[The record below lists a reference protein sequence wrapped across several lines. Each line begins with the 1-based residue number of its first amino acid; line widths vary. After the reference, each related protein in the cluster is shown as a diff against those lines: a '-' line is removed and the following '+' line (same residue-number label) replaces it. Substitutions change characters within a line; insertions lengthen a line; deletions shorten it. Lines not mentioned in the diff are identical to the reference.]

1 MGFAASTGGAYA
13 IHEVRDVIART
24 PGDLYVNIP
33 ELETPCIDP
42 LDTTA
47 IKVKVVN
54 GLSEATG
61 ITICDTLPAG
71 FTLLDVPTATSNSST
86 CVVTLYNFT
95 QTLLPDMR
103 LLCCYSLDMSS
114 YGEVIIN
121 YDGTFSPGSYPDSVT
136 IGSSL
141 VPPPLNFTDFN
152 LDDNS
157 ATITVPMVRYD
168 TVSAEICIGQSYNFN
183 GIAYSDSGF
192 HTQTYTAINGCDS
205 LITLHL
211 KLKIC
216 EVFDTISE
224 VICEGT
230 TYDFNGKMLTEQ
242 NTYTDTLPT
251 IYGGDSIITLYLTVN
266 PIYHIAFND
275 VVCAGKPY
283 HKYGFNLA
291 AHDSAGT
298 YTYERLLQTVN
309 GCDSLRTLTL
319 QVPEVTVAISS
330 SNPDFCNTYET
341 TLSAITPNSKVQWN
355 TGATSTD
362 IDVTHSGSYSVT
374 AYENDCTAFAAYAV
388 EECPIAI
395 VFPNAITP
403 ENQDGINDYFY
414 LPAADAVYEFSLFI
428 YDRWGECVFS
438 SVDSRFRW
446 DGTVKG
452 KIAQGVYTYV
462 VTYRADNDKKARSA
476 RGTVTVY

>member
-1 MGFAASTGGAYA
+1 MGFAGTTGGSVAY
-13 IHEVRDVIART
+13 HEVRDMIART
-24 PGDLYVNIP
+24 PGDLYVKIP
-33 ELETPCIDP
+33 DTLCRSIS
-42 LDTTA
+42 LGDTTTIA
-47 IKVKVVN
+47 MHVVN
-54 GLSEATG
+54 GLGTAEN
-61 ITICDTLPAG
+61 IYVCDTLPADFILIEHALSIINSNGTASFSG
-71 FTLLDVPTATSNSST
+71 FTEST
-86 CVVTLYNFT
+86 
-95 QTLLPDMR
+95 LPDGR
-103 LLCCYSLDMSS
+103 HLYCYYLNMSS
-114 YGEVIIN
+114 YGEVAMTYSGQFSSIP
-121 YDGTFSPGSYPDSVT
+121 TFFTVGSTLTPPQGNFGDLNPNDNQLSVT
-136 IGSSL
+136 I
-141 VPPPLNFTDFN
+141 PL
-152 LDDNS
+152 
-157 ATITVPMVRYD
+157 VRYD
-168 TVSAEICIGQSYNFN
+168 TVSAEICTGQSYDFN
-183 GIAYSDSGF
+183 GILYSDSGF
-192 HTQTYTAINGCDS
+192 YTQTYTGINGCDS

-211 KLKIC
+211 KLNPC
-216 EVFDTISE
+216 EVYDTISQ

-230 TYDFNGKMLTEQ
+230 TYDFNGEILTEQ
-242 NTYTDTLPT
+242 NTYTDTLLT
-251 IYGGDSIITLYLTVN
+251 TYGGDSIITLYLSVN
-266 PIYHIAFND
+266 PVYHISLND
-275 VVCAGKPY
+275 VVCTGKAY
-283 HKYGFNLA
+283 HKHGFNLA
-291 AHDSAGT
+291 AHDSAGS

-309 GCDSLRTLTL
+309 GCDSIITLTL

-362 IDVTHSGSYSVT
+362 ISVTHSGSYSVT

-438 SVDSRFRW
+438 SVDARFRW

-476 RGTVTVY
+476 RGTLTVY